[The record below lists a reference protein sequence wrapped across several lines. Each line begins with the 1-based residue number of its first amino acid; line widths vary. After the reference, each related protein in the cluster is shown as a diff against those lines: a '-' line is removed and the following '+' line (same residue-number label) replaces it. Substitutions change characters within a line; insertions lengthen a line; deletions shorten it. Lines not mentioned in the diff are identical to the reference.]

1 MASDKPKLVI
11 LGTGFSGFSLLKG
24 IDVDRYDVTVVS
36 PRNHFLFTPLLP
48 STTVGTIE
56 FRSIIEPVRTA
67 REHITYYQAAC
78 TGIDA
83 DRQIVECRN
92 VADRTVFPLWY
103 DILVIGLGAES
114 STFGIEGVQ
123 EHSHFLRELA
133 DARAIRQHLIEN
145 FERASTPGIPSQER
159 KRLLQVVIVGGGP
172 TGVEFAAELH
182 DFVDEDIRKWY
193 PGIADEVRI
202 TILEAADQLLST
214 FDAALRDYTLR
225 LFRRQRIEVRLK
237 SIVARVAEKELVLQ
251 DGSRVPC
258 GLLVWS
264 TGIGQTP
271 FVRNLPFPRSKSARL
286 VVDEF
291 LRVKGYTNIYA
302 AGDCA
307 TTEEVDLP
315 ATSQV
320 AQQEGRYLAR
330 LLNNSARGK
339 SYRSFRYHHYGML
352 AYIGSNRALADLA
365 AVKGKGFS
373 TWLFWRSTYLTKL
386 VSLKN
391 KILVVFDWAKTF
403 VFGRDISRF

>member
-1 MASDKPKLVI
+1 MASDKPKLII
-11 LGTGFSGFSLLKG
+11 LGTGFSGFSLLKN
-24 IDVDRYDVTVVS
+24 IDVRQYDVTVVS

-67 REHITYYQAAC
+67 REDITYYAAVC
-78 TGIDA
+78 SGIDT

-92 VADRTVFPLWY
+92 VVDGAAFPLWY
-103 DILVIGLGAES
+103 DILVIGVGAES
-114 STFGIEGVQ
+114 NTFGIPGVR
-123 EHSHFLRELA
+123 EHAHFLRELA
-133 DARAIRQHLIEN
+133 DARSIRQRLVEN
-145 FERASTPGIPSQER
+145 FERASTPGISPEER
-159 KRLLQVVIVGGGP
+159 KRLLQVVVVGGGP

-182 DFVDEDIRKWY
+182 DFVNEDIRRWY
-193 PGIADEVRI
+193 PRIAEDVTI
-202 TILEAADQLLST
+202 TLLEATNQLLNT
-214 FDAALRDYTLR
+214 FDTALRDYTLH

-237 SIVARVAEKELVLQ
+237 SIVGKVSEKGLSLQ
-251 DGSRVPC
+251 DGSHVPC

-264 TGIGQTP
+264 TGIGQLP
-271 FVRNLPFPRSKSARL
+271 FVRNLPFAKSKNSRIL
-286 VVDEF
+286 VDAF
-291 LRVKGYTNIYA
+291 LRVKGFTNVYA

-307 TTEEVDLP
+307 TMDPVDFP

-330 LLNNSARGK
+330 LLNNSALKK
-339 SYRSFRYHHYGML
+339 STRPFRYRHYGML
-352 AYIGSNRALADLA
+352 AYVGSNKALADLA

-391 KILVVFDWAKTF
+391 KVLVVFDWIKTF
-403 VFGRDISRF
+403 LFGRDISRF